1 MIVMIITIITITI
14 TITITIMIISKAVT
28 TADIYLLPAAGIS
41 VD

>member
-1 MIVMIITIITITI
+1 MMIVMIITII

>member
-1 MIVMIITIITITI
+1 MMIVMIITIITI

>member
-1 MIVMIITIITITI
+1 MIVMIITII

>member
-1 MIVMIITIITITI
+1 MIVMIITIITI